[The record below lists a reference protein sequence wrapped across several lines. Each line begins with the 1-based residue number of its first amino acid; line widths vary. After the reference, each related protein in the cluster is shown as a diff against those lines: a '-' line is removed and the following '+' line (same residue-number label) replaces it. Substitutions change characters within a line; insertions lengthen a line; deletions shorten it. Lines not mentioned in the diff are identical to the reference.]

1 MYTKSDTVRQMYAA
15 SYTKCKQDRQC
26 TYNNNIAARSRN
38 CRRCAT
44 VRNITY
50 SECVP
55 VALVTQQATRMR
67 HIILSSVACP
77 ALHFF
82 TLPRKQCDAGKN
94 VIEYKVC
101 VLILSTAFVTS

>member
-1 MYTKSDTVRQMYAA
+1 MFTRFRNLILFDKCTPFPTLNVNKKGNVRI
-15 SYTKCKQDRQC
+15 K
-26 TYNNNIAARSRN
+26 NNIAARSRN

-77 ALHFF
+77 PH
-82 TLPRKQCDAGKN
+82 T
-94 VIEYKVC
+94 
-101 VLILSTAFVTS
+101 ILFHITS

>member
-1 MYTKSDTVRQMYAA
+1 MYAA
-15 SYTKCKQDRQC
+15 SYTKCKQERQC
-26 TYNNNIAARSRN
+26 TYKNNIAARSRN

-50 SECVP
+50 FECVP

-77 ALHFF
+77 PHTILFHITSQTA
-82 TLPRKQCDAGKN
+82 RCWGKRYW
-94 VIEYKVC
+94 I
-101 VLILSTAFVTS
+101 